1 MQTLALYLITAVI
14 FLGLDAVMLK
24 TVMRPLFE
32 TRLAD
37 QLLEEPRLL
46 AAALFYM
53 AYVAGLLWFVSL
65 PALEAGKPLQALVN
79 GALLGAMAYGAYE
92 VTNYAVLRAWSPLMV
107 AVDMTWGT
115 VLTGVSA
122 MAGVWIL
129 RLIFPAAG

>member
-1 MQTLALYLITAVI
+1 MQILTLYLITALV

-32 TRLAD
+32 TRLGD
-37 QLLEEPRLL
+37 QLLEEPRML

-53 AYVAGLLWFVSL
+53 AYVGGLLYFVSL
-65 PALEAGKPLQALVN
+65 PALEAGRPWQALLN
-79 GALLGAMAYGAYE
+79 GALIGAMAYGTFE
-92 VTNYAVLRAWSPLMV
+92 VTNYAVLRAWSPVMV

-122 MAGVWIL
+122 ALGVWATRAL
-129 RLIFPAAG
+129 FPAA